1 MKKINLLMCII
12 TVVSA
17 VSIACGDTGSE
28 GSAGADSG
36 KEAVSREEAKEEKE
50 EEKARDDSEQ
60 ADKEKE
66 FKQQC
71 QSVDYR
77 EYFRNDHKYI
87 GEKIKV
93 EILVDQVIE
102 GDCRGYDL
110 SDNEYYICD
119 LRTGEDKFRI
129 MEGDWITVYG
139 EFAGVQQ
146 ITRALGDYTSDIFCV
161 DGKYIDLYEGENQ
174 DSPELVADEASQ
186 DAIRSEEEKLW
197 TKEQEEYIFP
207 DSDIRLLTEDELS
220 ALSPAQLRIAKN
232 ELYARH
238 GRIFASEDLQQYFGA
253 KSWYSGT
260 IPGEQFSENVFNQ
273 TEKDNIALL
282 QWYIDSFGQGN
293 DTGYA
298 QRGLAINYEDAVP
311 QLPGTY
317 CYYDDPA
324 DRNGLRME
332 LTIEEDGYTYV
343 GFYAGEHQIQRSII
357 LTNLMN
363 DVMYTDEDGMVSFS
377 CSDYGQ
383 IAYYKDLEGNYS
395 GMYTFLP

>member
-1 MKKINLLMCII
+1 M
-12 TVVSA
+12 
-17 VSIACGDTGSE
+17 
-28 GSAGADSG
+28 
-36 KEAVSREEAKEEKE
+36 
-50 EEKARDDSEQ
+50 
-60 ADKEKE
+60 
-66 FKQQC
+66 
-71 QSVDYR
+71 
-77 EYFRNDHKYI
+77 
-87 GEKIKV
+87 
-93 EILVDQVIE
+93 
-102 GDCRGYDL
+102 
-110 SDNEYYICD
+110 YYISD

-146 ITRALGDYTSDIFCV
+146 ITRALGEYESDIFCV
-161 DGKYIDLYEGENQ
+161 DGKYIDLYEEETQ
-174 DSPELVADEASQ
+174 DSPELMADDASQ
-186 DAIRSEEEKLW
+186 NVMGSEEENLW
-197 TKEQEEYIFP
+197 VKGQGEYIFP
-207 DSDIRLLTEDELS
+207 DSDIRLLTEDEVS
-220 ALSPAQLRIAKN
+220 ALSPEQLRIAKN

-238 GRIFASEDLQQYFGA
+238 GRMFTSEDLQQYFGS

-260 IPGEQFSENVFNQ
+260 IPADQFSESVFNQ

-282 QWYIDSFGQGN
+282 QWYIDSSGQGD

-343 GFYAGEHQIQRSII
+343 GFYEGECQIQRSII

-377 CSDYGQ
+377 CSNYGQ
-383 IAYYKDLEGNYS
+383 IAYYEDLEGNYS